1 MIKLVKK
8 FYENQFFILFFTNK
22 EIEIFRTEINSK
34 LKKLK
39 EKYLCYFDANNI
51 FVYKNSELGYKQSI
65 ISLVKVFTYFNQL
78 GDGFYRQ
85 LKTKKC
91 NIEGLDDELNNLFL
105 THYFN
110 ILLYG
115 RTGTGKSSFINR
127 IMGEKKSFTLKT
139 KSIGTERNNFYIH
152 KKYPIKLIDVCG
164 FAEGN
169 ETKENLAKINS
180 IYKEGTSNIFYQNYI
195 YIYKIF

>member
-8 FYENQFFILFFTNK
+8 FYENQFFILFFTK
-22 EIEIFRTEINSK
+22 DVEKFKTEIKSK
-34 LKKLK
+34 LNILK
-39 EKYLCYFDANNI
+39 EKLLCYFDINNI
-51 FVYKNSELGYKQSI
+51 FIFEKSELGIKKSI
-65 ISLVKVFTYFNQL
+65 ISLVKVYTYFNQL
-78 GDGFYRQ
+78 GDGFYKQ
-85 LKTKKC
+85 LIAKKC
-91 NIEGLDDELNNLFL
+91 NIEGLADELKPLFL

-115 RTGTGKSSFINR
+115 RTGTGTSSFINKF
-127 IMGEKKSFTLKT
+127 MGEKKSFTLKT

-169 ETKENLAKINS
+169 ETQENLAKINS
-180 IYKEGTSNIFYQNYI
+180 IYKEGTSNIFSRNY
-195 YIYKIF
+195 KCTKFK